1 MNIIDE
7 SLFRGLSKLFIII
20 EYITSRER
28 AKMVLVSKENKR
40 KIYEYLLSEGVIV
53 VKKDSYLPKHQQ
65 LDVPN
70 LHVQM
75 IVKSLKSQGFLQE
88 VFSWQW
94 AYYTITNKGVS
105 FLVKE
110 LGVPAEIVPST
121 FKKKRAA
128 TAGGPRVK
136 DEGEDDKPAA
146 EEGSRPTGLGRGSR

>member
-1 MNIIDE
+1 
-7 SLFRGLSKLFIII
+7 
-20 EYITSRER
+20 
-28 AKMVLVSKENKR
+28 MVLVSKENKR
-40 KIYEYLLSEGVIV
+40 KIYEYLLAEGVIV

-65 LDVPN
+65 LTSVPN

-75 IVKSLKSQGFLQE
+75 IVKSLKSKGFLQE

-110 LGVPAEIVPST
+110 LGLPGDIVPST
-121 FKKKRAA
+121 FKKKRTA

-136 DEGEDDKPAA
+136 GDEGEDEKPAA
-146 EEGSRPTGLGRGSR
+146 DETAKPTGFGRGSR